1 MMPRIGNGWLEIVL
15 LASLFTTDVFRPER
29 ISRPLRFRLACIV
42 LAISFAL
49 PQVFALVVSLTSA
62 GGAVAPAA
70 DMVSNEVQR
79 VMLIAGPL
87 LFALSFWMAI
97 SSLIPDHRRA

>member
-1 MMPRIGNGWLEIVL
+1 MKPQIGNGWLEVVL
-15 LASLFTTDVFRPER
+15 VASLFATVVFRPER
-29 ISRPLRFRLACIV
+29 ISRPLRFRLACLV
-42 LAISFAL
+42 LAISLAL
-49 PQVFALVVSLTSA
+49 PQVFALAVSLTSA
-62 GGAVAPAA
+62 GGAVAPTA
-70 DMVSNEVQR
+70 DLVVGEVQR

>member
-1 MMPRIGNGWLEIVL
+1 MVPRISDGWLEVVL
-15 LASLFTTDVFRPER
+15 VASLFTTVLFRPER

-42 LAISFAL
+42 LAVSFTL

-62 GGAVAPAA
+62 SEAVTPAA
-70 DMVSNEVQR
+70 DMVSNEVKR
-79 VMLIAGPL
+79 VLLIAGPL

>member
-1 MMPRIGNGWLEIVL
+1 MIPRIGNGWLEVVL
-15 LASLFTTDVFRPER
+15 VASLFTTVVFRPER
-29 ISRPLRFRLACIV
+29 ILRPLRFRLACIV
-42 LAISFAL
+42 LAVSFAL
-49 PQVFALVVSLTSA
+49 SQVFALVVSLTSA
-62 GGAVAPAA
+62 GGAVAPTA

-97 SSLIPDHRRA
+97 SSLIPDQRRA

>member
-15 LASLFTTDVFRPER
+15 LASLFTTVVFRPER

-49 PQVFALVVSLTSA
+49 PQVFALMVSLTSA

-70 DMVSNEVQR
+70 AMVSNEVQQA
-79 VMLIAGPL
+79 MLIAGPL
-87 LFALSFWMAI
+87 LFALSFWLAI